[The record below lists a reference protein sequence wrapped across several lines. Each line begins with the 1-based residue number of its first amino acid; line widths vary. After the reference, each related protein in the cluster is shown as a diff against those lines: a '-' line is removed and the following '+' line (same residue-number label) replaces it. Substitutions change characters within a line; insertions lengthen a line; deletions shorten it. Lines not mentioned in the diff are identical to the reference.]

1 MVVALYSTWNAFV
14 YALNFYALSVLSNIL
29 STEHGPAV
37 GMAKCQ
43 IMLDLKMWSEAPY
56 GEYDAIA

>member
-1 MVVALYSTWNAFV
+1 MALYSTWNAFV

-37 GMAKCQ
+37 GMAQ
-43 IMLDLKMWSEAPY
+43 SQFMLDL
-56 GEYDAIA
+56 